1 MSLGPK
7 NMSATFAED
16 ARGKKGGCKYMY
28 PKSSKPP
35 TTLALDIF
43 VVFGAPLTRPNSPQE
58 VVSLWG
64 VLKNSHPHVRYV
76 GD

>member
-7 NMSATFAED
+7 NMSATFAD

-43 VVFGAPLTRPNSPQE
+43 VVFGAPNKGPTRLKRCE
-58 VVSLWG
+58 FVGG
-64 VLKNSHPHVRYV
+64 VEK
-76 GD
+76 